1 MGSSFS
7 NITAVVESY
16 SGSRSG
22 RNAENNFKIGSIPRK
37 FFQQLIQEMERTNG
51 LTLPSQRFERNPPV
65 PINV

>member
-37 FFQQLIQEMERTNG
+37 FFPTINPGNG
-51 LTLPSQRFERNPPV
+51 AD
-65 PINV
+65 